1 MQPPAAPCVGIAPT
15 PAFGRGQCVS
25 ERELFRSSGRE
36 LACTENLN
44 AGRAFAQLLQQFS
57 GISVAACQ
65 QYGCRLAVQH
75 TLDAEVAITCFDTF
89 REEPVG
95 IVEQG
100 EIHPVQRIEGAVHI
114 TVRQVRRPD
123 QVFDNLLV
131 FDSIHSCERHRHSAD
146 YSARPFDFGA
156 VTLAAP
162 AQPSFGCV
170 VRVVVEERRDRVVE
184 AVEVVIGETRALL
197 GVDGTE
203 RSDDEEYRQKT
214 YSFHIRCRCGFSCRI
229 LRRKLTVL

>member
-1 MQPPAAPCVGIAPT
+1 M
-15 PAFGRGQCVS
+15 
-25 ERELFRSSGRE
+25 
-36 LACTENLN
+36 
-44 AGRAFAQLLQQFS
+44 
-57 GISVAACQ
+57 
-65 QYGCRLAVQH
+65 
-75 TLDAEVAITCFDTF
+75 
-89 REEPVG
+89 
-95 IVEQG
+95 
-100 EIHPVQRIEGAVHI
+100 
-114 TVRQVRRPD
+114 
-123 QVFDNLLV
+123 
-131 FDSIHSCERHRHSAD
+131 AD

>member
-1 MQPPAAPCVGIAPT
+1 MPGV
-15 PAFGRGQCVS
+15 RS
-25 ERELFRSSGRE
+25 RSSSSSSAAYR
-36 LACTENLN
+36 
-44 AGRAFAQLLQQFS
+44 
-57 GISVAACQ
+57 VAACQ
-65 QYGCRLAVQH
+65 QYGCRLAVQR
-75 TLDAEVAITCFDTF
+75 TLDAKIAIARFDAF

-95 IVEQG
+95 IVKQG

-114 TVRQVRRPD
+114 TVRQVRCPNQILD
-123 QVFDNLLV
+123 DLLV
-131 FDSIHSCERHRHSAD
+131 FDSVHSCERHCHPAD
-146 YSARPFDFGA
+146 YGACPFDFGA
-156 VTLAAP
+156 VTLVGP
-162 AQPSFGCV
+162 AQPSFGGV
-170 VRVVVEERRDRVVE
+170 VRVVVEERRDCVVE